1 LHCNNKITCGSGRA
15 GNSVAGVGMSAN
27 VAFLTRLARIAD
39 EPVCDEARAARAAA
53 LVHAYETVLYG
64 GLGMTGAQRP
74 TARAKEIAKEAIETL
89 RRELLKL
96 EVDAP
101 PASARV
107 FAAVRERIEMARR
120 ALLLRV
126 TVEDAGEPASPDPSE
141 PVDRTFAD
149 DASNTP
155 IDRHEERRR
164 RLDAVRARL
173 HDRHAVTKSWEA
185 LRQSVDL
192 FNVP

>member
-1 LHCNNKITCGSGRA
+1 MTRPARRA
-15 GNSVAGVGMSAN
+15 S
-27 VAFLTRLARIAD
+27 
-39 EPVCDEARAARAAA
+39 A
-53 LVHAYETVLYG
+53 LVHAYETILYG
-64 GLGMTGAQRP
+64 GLGMTGARRP
-74 TARAKEIAKEAIETL
+74 TARAKEIAKEALETV

-96 EVDAP
+96 EIEAP

-126 TVEDAGEPASPDPSE
+126 TVEDAGEPTPGDPSR
-141 PVDRTFAD
+141 PADRSGAD

-155 IDRHEERRR
+155 IDRHEERR

-185 LRQSVDL
+185 IQRSLDL
-192 FNVP
+192 LNVP